1 MLLRWLSNDS
11 KYTLLCVAL
20 SVPPLLMSLFGW
32 GAFLPVDPAWAAILL
47 CGVPILFGAGRGL
60 IFDHD
65 IKADVLVS
73 LALLASLAVGE
84 YFAAGEVAFIMQLGT
99 LLEDYTAARANAG
112 LEKLVDMTPRTA
124 RVTREGKEVI
134 VSAETVTVGEVLTVL
149 AGETIPL
156 DGTILSGRTTVDTS
170 VMTGESLPVEK
181 GPGDAVMSGTVNQY
195 GTFTMRAD
203 KICEDSALQRMI
215 RLAKEAEAEKAPI
228 VRLADRWATWLV
240 VIALGCAVLT
250 WLGTGIFLRAVT
262 VLVVFC
268 PCAFILAT
276 PTAVMAGLANA
287 ARHGILVRSG
297 EALERL
303 AQVEW
308 AAFDKTGTLTEGEPK
323 VVEVVSLS
331 SVFNEAAV
339 ERWAAIAER
348 RSEHPLGRAIAAAF
362 LADETAVENF
372 ELFAGRGVRAV
383 VQGHTI
389 WVGTFNF
396 LAEQGISA
404 AMAEEAALPYQ
415 AQGATVVGVAVD
427 NVLCGIIALADTIR
441 SAAPQV
447 LTKLKTAGITPLL
460 LTGDSEAPARAIAAQ
475 AGIDEVRYSLLPED
489 KQAVVRAFTE
499 QGKRLAMIG
508 DGVNDA
514 LALKSAYAGIAMGGI
529 GSDIAVES
537 ADAVL
542 VEDDIRR
549 LPYLFALMKKVI
561 GNVRQNIILSLLIN
575 FSAVLLSAFGLL
587 NPVTGALVHNGGS
600 VLVVVNA
607 ARLLRERDEN

>member
-124 RVTREGKEVI
+124 RVTREEKEVI
-134 VSAETVTVGEVLTVL
+134 VSAETVTVGEILMVL

-195 GTFTMRAD
+195 GTFTMRAE

-331 SVFNEAAV
+331 SAFNEAAV

-362 LADETAVENF
+362 LADETAVEDF

-383 VQGHTI
+383 AQGHTI

>member
-1 MLLRWLSNDS
+1 M
-11 KYTLLCVAL
+11 
-20 SVPPLLMSLFGW
+20 
-32 GAFLPVDPAWAAILL
+32 
-47 CGVPILFGAGRGL
+47 
-60 IFDHD
+60 
-65 IKADVLVS
+65 
-73 LALLASLAVGE
+73 
-84 YFAAGEVAFIMQLGT
+84 
-99 LLEDYTAARANAG
+99 
-112 LEKLVDMTPRTA
+112 
-124 RVTREGKEVI
+124 
-134 VSAETVTVGEVLTVL
+134 
-149 AGETIPL
+149 
-156 DGTILSGRTTVDTS
+156 
-170 VMTGESLPVEK
+170 
-181 GPGDAVMSGTVNQY
+181 
-195 GTFTMRAD
+195 
-203 KICEDSALQRMI
+203 
-215 RLAKEAEAEKAPI
+215 
-228 VRLADRWATWLV
+228 
-240 VIALGCAVLT
+240 
-250 WLGTGIFLRAVT
+250 
-262 VLVVFC
+262 
-268 PCAFILAT
+268 
-276 PTAVMAGLANA
+276 
-287 ARHGILVRSG
+287 
-297 EALERL
+297 
-303 AQVEW
+303 EW

-331 SVFNEAAV
+331 SAFNEAAV

-348 RSEHPLGRAIAAAF
+348 RSEHPLGCAIAAAF
-362 LADETAVENF
+362 LADETAVEDF

-383 VQGHTI
+383 AQGHTI

>member
-181 GPGDAVMSGTVNQY
+181 RPGDAVMSGTVNQY
-195 GTFTMRAD
+195 GAFTMRAE

-331 SVFNEAAV
+331 SAFNEAAV

-362 LADETAVENF
+362 VADETAVEDF

-383 VQGHTI
+383 AQGHTI

>member
-124 RVTREGKEVI
+124 RVTREGKEVT
-134 VSAETVTVGEVLTVL
+134 VSAKTVTVGEILMVL

-331 SVFNEAAV
+331 SAFNEAAV

-362 LADETAVENF
+362 VADETAVEDF

-383 VQGHTI
+383 AQGHTI

-396 LAEQGISA
+396 LAEQGISS

-415 AQGATVVGVAVD
+415 ARGATVVGAAVD
-427 NVLCGIIALADTIR
+427 DVLCGIIALADTIR

>member
-32 GAFLPVDPAWAAILL
+32 GAFLPVDPAWAAIFL

-124 RVTREGKEVI
+124 RVTREGKEVT
-134 VSAETVTVGEVLTVL
+134 VSAETVTVGEILMVL

-331 SVFNEAAV
+331 SAFNEAAV

-362 LADETAVENF
+362 LADETAVEDF

-383 VQGHTI
+383 AQGHTI

-427 NVLCGIIALADTIR
+427 DVLCGIIALADTMR

-561 GNVRQNIILSLLIN
+561 GNIRQNIILSLLIN

>member
-32 GAFLPVDPAWAAILL
+32 GAFLPVDPAWAAIFL

-124 RVTREGKEVI
+124 RVTREGKEVT

-331 SVFNEAAV
+331 SAFNEAAV

-362 LADETAVENF
+362 VADETAVEDF

-383 VQGHTI
+383 AQGHTI

-447 LTKLKTAGITPLL
+447 LTKLKTVGITPLL

-489 KQAVVRAFTE
+489 KQAVVRTFTE

>member
-124 RVTREGKEVI
+124 RVMREGKEVI

-228 VRLADRWATWLV
+228 IRLADRWATWLV

-331 SVFNEAAV
+331 SAFNEAAV

>member
-195 GTFTMRAD
+195 GAFTMRAE
-203 KICEDSALQRMI
+203 KICEDSALQRII

-297 EALERL
+297 DALERL

-331 SVFNEAAV
+331 SAFNEAAV

-362 LADETAVENF
+362 VADETAVEDF

-383 VQGHTI
+383 AQGHTI

-396 LAEQGISA
+396 LAEQGISS

-427 NVLCGIIALADTIR
+427 DVLCGIIALADTIR

-447 LTKLKTAGITPLL
+447 LTKLKTVGITPLL

>member
-323 VVEVVSLS
+323 VVAVVSLS

-383 VQGHTI
+383 AQGHTI

-404 AMAEEAALPYQ
+404 AMVEEAALPYQ

-427 NVLCGIIALADTIR
+427 DVLCGIIALADTIR

-447 LTKLKTAGITPLL
+447 LTKLKTVGITPLL

>member
-362 LADETAVENF
+362 LADETAVEDF

-383 VQGHTI
+383 AQGHTI

-427 NVLCGIIALADTIR
+427 DVLCGIIALADTIR

-447 LTKLKTAGITPLL
+447 LTKLKTVGITPLL

>member
-195 GTFTMRAD
+195 GAFTMRAE

-331 SVFNEAAV
+331 SAFNEAAV

-362 LADETAVENF
+362 VADETAVEDF

-383 VQGHTI
+383 AQGHTI

-396 LAEQGISA
+396 LAEQGISS

-415 AQGATVVGVAVD
+415 ARGATVVGVAVD
-427 NVLCGIIALADTIR
+427 DVLCGIIALADTIR

-447 LTKLKTAGITPLL
+447 LTKLKTVGITPLL

>member
-181 GPGDAVMSGTVNQY
+181 RPGDAVMSGTVNQY
-195 GTFTMRAD
+195 GAFTMRAD

-287 ARHGILVRSG
+287 ARHGMLVRSG

-308 AAFDKTGTLTEGEPK
+308 VAFDKTGTLTEGEPK

-331 SVFNEAAV
+331 SAFNEAAV

-362 LADETAVENF
+362 LADETAVEDF

-383 VQGHTI
+383 AQGHTI

-427 NVLCGIIALADTIR
+427 DVLCGIIALADTIR
-441 SAAPQV
+441 PAAPQV

>member
-195 GTFTMRAD
+195 GAFTMRAE

-331 SVFNEAAV
+331 SAFNEAAV

-362 LADETAVENF
+362 VADETAVEDF

-383 VQGHTI
+383 AQGHTI

-404 AMAEEAALPYQ
+404 ATAEEAALPYQ

-427 NVLCGIIALADTIR
+427 DVLCGIIALADTIR

>member
-181 GPGDAVMSGTVNQY
+181 RPGDAVMSGTVNQY
-195 GTFTMRAD
+195 GAFTMRAD

-362 LADETAVENF
+362 LADETAVEDF

-383 VQGHTI
+383 AQGHTI

-427 NVLCGIIALADTIR
+427 DVLCGIIALADTIR

-447 LTKLKTAGITPLL
+447 LTKLKTVGITPLL

>member
-32 GAFLPVDPAWAAILL
+32 GAFLPVDPAWAAIFL

-124 RVTREGKEVI
+124 RVTREGKEVT
-134 VSAETVTVGEVLTVL
+134 VSAETVTVGEILMVL

-331 SVFNEAAV
+331 SAFNEAAV

-362 LADETAVENF
+362 VADETAVEDF

-383 VQGHTI
+383 AQGHTI

-489 KQAVVRAFTE
+489 KQAVVRTFTE

-561 GNVRQNIILSLLIN
+561 GNIRQNIILSLLIN

>member
-195 GTFTMRAD
+195 GAFTMRAE

-331 SVFNEAAV
+331 SAFNEAAV

-362 LADETAVENF
+362 LADETAVEDF

-383 VQGHTI
+383 AQGHTI

-447 LTKLKTAGITPLL
+447 LTKLKTVGITPLL

-489 KQAVVRAFTE
+489 KQAVVRTFTE

>member
-215 RLAKEAEAEKAPI
+215 RLAKEAEAEKAHI

-331 SVFNEAAV
+331 SAFNEAAV

-362 LADETAVENF
+362 VADETAVEDF

-383 VQGHTI
+383 AQGHTI

-396 LAEQGISA
+396 LAEQGISS

-415 AQGATVVGVAVD
+415 ARGATVVGVAVD
-427 NVLCGIIALADTIR
+427 DVLCGIIALADTIR

>member
-181 GPGDAVMSGTVNQY
+181 RPGDAVMSGTVNQY
-195 GTFTMRAD
+195 GAFTMRAD

-287 ARHGILVRSG
+287 ARHGMLVRSG

-331 SVFNEAAV
+331 SAFNEAAV

-362 LADETAVENF
+362 VADETAVEDF

-383 VQGHTI
+383 AQGHTI

-396 LAEQGISA
+396 LAEQGISS

-415 AQGATVVGVAVD
+415 ARGATVVGVAVD
-427 NVLCGIIALADTIR
+427 DVLCGIIALADTMR

>member
-195 GTFTMRAD
+195 GAFTMRAE

-331 SVFNEAAV
+331 SAFNEAAV

-362 LADETAVENF
+362 LADETAVEDF

-383 VQGHTI
+383 AQGHTI

-427 NVLCGIIALADTIR
+427 DVLCGIIALADTMR

-447 LTKLKTAGITPLL
+447 LTKLKTVGITPLL

-489 KQAVVRAFTE
+489 KQAVVRTFTE

>member
-331 SVFNEAAV
+331 SAFNEAAV

-362 LADETAVENF
+362 VADETAVEDF

-383 VQGHTI
+383 AQGHTI

-396 LAEQGISA
+396 LAEQGISS

-415 AQGATVVGVAVD
+415 ARGATVVGAAVD
-427 NVLCGIIALADTIR
+427 DVLCGIIALADTIR

>member
-11 KYTLLCVAL
+11 KCTLVCAGL
-20 SVPPLLMSLFGW
+20 SLLPLLLSLFGY
-32 GAFLPVDPAWAAILL
+32 GASLPVDPAWGAILL

-60 IFDHD
+60 LLNHD

-99 LLEDYTAARANAG
+99 LLEDYTAARAHAG

-124 RVTREGKEVI
+124 RVTREGKEVA
-134 VSAETVTVGEVLTVL
+134 VPAEDVAVGEVLTVR

-170 VMTGESLPVEK
+170 VMTGESVPVEK
-181 GPGDAVMSGTVNQY
+181 SPGDAVMSGTVNQY
-195 GTFTMRAD
+195 GAFTMRAE
-203 KICEDSALQRMI
+203 KLCEDSALQRLI
-215 RLAKEAEAEKAPI
+215 RLAKAADAEKAPI

-240 VIALGCAVLT
+240 AIALLCAVLT
-250 WLGTGIFLRAVT
+250 WLWTGIFLRAVT

-297 EALERL
+297 DALERL

-308 AAFDKTGTLTEGEPK
+308 AAFDKTGTLTEGKPK
-323 VVEVVSLS
+323 VVGVAPLAPS
-331 SVFNEAAV
+331 FDEAAV
-339 ERWAAIAER
+339 ARWAAITEK
-348 RSEHPLGRAIAAAF
+348 RSEHPLGRAIAA
-362 LADETAVENF
+362 LAADQTEVEDF
-372 ELFAGRGVRAV
+372 ALFVGRGVRAAAN
-383 VQGHTI
+383 GHAI
-389 WVGTFNF
+389 WVGTFPF
-396 LAEQGISA
+396 LEAQGISVEV
-404 AMAEEAALPYQ
+404 AEEAAQRYRG
-415 AQGATVVGVAVD
+415 QGATVVGVAVD
-427 NVLCGIIALADTIR
+427 GVLSGIIALADPLR
-441 SAAPQV
+441 PAAPQV
-447 LTKLKTAGITPLL
+447 LTKLKAAGITPLL

-475 AGIDEVRYSLLPED
+475 TGIAEVQYGLLPED
-489 KQAVVRAFTE
+489 KQTVVRTFTE
-499 QGKRLAMIG
+499 QGKRVAMIG

-542 VEDDIRR
+542 VEDDLRR
-549 LPYLFALMKKVI
+549 LPYLFALMKKVM
-561 GNVRQNIILSLLIN
+561 GNVRQNILLSLVIN
-575 FSAVLLSAFGLL
+575 LSAVLLSASGLL
-587 NPVTGALVHNGGS
+587 TPVTGALVHNCGS

-607 ARLLRERDEN
+607 ARLLRERDES

>member
-195 GTFTMRAD
+195 GAFTMRAE

-331 SVFNEAAV
+331 SAFNEAAV

-362 LADETAVENF
+362 LADETAVEDF

-383 VQGHTI
+383 AQGHTI

>member
-203 KICEDSALQRMI
+203 KICEDSALQRII

-362 LADETAVENF
+362 LADETAVEDF

-383 VQGHTI
+383 AQGHTI

-396 LAEQGISA
+396 LAEQGILA

-427 NVLCGIIALADTIR
+427 DVLCGIIALADTIR

-447 LTKLKTAGITPLL
+447 LTKLKIAGITPLL

-489 KQAVVRAFTE
+489 KQAVVRTFTE

-561 GNVRQNIILSLLIN
+561 GNIRQNIILSLLIN

>member
-134 VSAETVTVGEVLTVL
+134 VSAETVTVGEILMVL

-156 DGTILSGRTTVDTS
+156 DGTILLGRTTVDTS

-331 SVFNEAAV
+331 SAFNEAAV

-415 AQGATVVGVAVD
+415 ARGATVVGVAVD
-427 NVLCGIIALADTIR
+427 DVLCGIIALADTMR

>member
-32 GAFLPVDPAWAAILL
+32 GAFLPVDPAWAAIFL

-195 GTFTMRAD
+195 GAFTMRAE

-331 SVFNEAAV
+331 SAFNEAAV

-362 LADETAVENF
+362 VADETAVEDF

-383 VQGHTI
+383 AQGHTI

-396 LAEQGISA
+396 LAEQGISS

-415 AQGATVVGVAVD
+415 ARGATVVGVAVD
-427 NVLCGIIALADTIR
+427 DVLCGIIALADTIR

-447 LTKLKTAGITPLL
+447 LTKLKTVGITPLL

>member
-124 RVTREGKEVI
+124 RVTREGREVI

-195 GTFTMRAD
+195 GAFTMRAE

-331 SVFNEAAV
+331 SAFNEAAV

-348 RSEHPLGRAIAAAF
+348 RSEHPLGCAIAAAF
-362 LADETAVENF
+362 LADETAVEDF

-383 VQGHTI
+383 AQGHTI

-447 LTKLKTAGITPLL
+447 LTKLKTVGITPLL

-489 KQAVVRAFTE
+489 KQAVVRTFTE

>member
-124 RVTREGKEVI
+124 RVTREGREVI

-181 GPGDAVMSGTVNQY
+181 GPGVAVMSGTVNQY
-195 GTFTMRAD
+195 GAFTMRAE

-215 RLAKEAEAEKAPI
+215 RLAKEAEAENAPL

-331 SVFNEAAV
+331 SAFNEAAV

-348 RSEHPLGRAIAAAF
+348 RSEHPLGCAIAAAF
-362 LADETAVENF
+362 LADETAVEDF

-383 VQGHTI
+383 AQGHTI

-447 LTKLKTAGITPLL
+447 LTKLKTVGITPLL

-489 KQAVVRAFTE
+489 KQAVVRTFTE

>member
-203 KICEDSALQRMI
+203 KICEDSALQRII

-297 EALERL
+297 DALERL

-383 VQGHTI
+383 AQGHTI

-427 NVLCGIIALADTIR
+427 DVLCGIIALADTIR

-447 LTKLKTAGITPLL
+447 LTKLKTVGITPLL

-489 KQAVVRAFTE
+489 KQAVVRTFTE

>member
-287 ARHGILVRSG
+287 ARHGMLVRSG

-308 AAFDKTGTLTEGEPK
+308 VAFDKTGTLTEGEPK

-331 SVFNEAAV
+331 SAFNEAAV

-362 LADETAVENF
+362 LADETAVEDF

-383 VQGHTI
+383 AQGHTI

-404 AMAEEAALPYQ
+404 AMVEEAALPYQ

-427 NVLCGIIALADTIR
+427 DVLCGIIALADTIR

-447 LTKLKTAGITPLL
+447 LTKLKTVGITPLL

>member
-1 MLLRWLSNDS
+1 MLLRWLQNDA
-11 KYTLLCVAL
+11 KCTMVCVAL
-20 SVPPLLMSLFGW
+20 SIPPLFVSLLGW
-32 GAFLPVDPAWAAILL
+32 GAPFPVDPAWGAIFL
-47 CGVPILFGAGRGL
+47 CGVPILFGAARGL
-60 IFDHD
+60 IFEHD

-99 LLEDYTAARANAG
+99 LLEDYTASRANAG
-112 LEKLVDMTPRTA
+112 LKKLVDMTPRTA
-124 RVTREGKEVI
+124 RVTREGRESI
-134 VSAETVTVGEVLTVL
+134 VPAETVAVGETLTVL

-156 DGTILSGRTTVDTS
+156 DGVILSGQTTIDTS
-170 VMTGESLPVEK
+170 VMTGESVPVEK
-181 GPGDAVMSGTVNQY
+181 GSGDAVMSGTVNQY
-195 GTFTMRAD
+195 GTFTMRVE
-203 KICEDSALQRMI
+203 KICADSAMQRLI

-240 VIALGCAVLT
+240 AIALCCAVLT
-250 WLGTGIFLRAVT
+250 WLTTGIFLRAVT

-287 ARHGILVRSG
+287 ARHGILVKSG
-297 EALERL
+297 DALERL
-303 AQVEW
+303 AHVTW
-308 AAFDKTGTLTEGEPK
+308 AAFDKTGTLTEGKPK
-323 VVEVVSLS
+323 VIGVVSLS
-331 SVFNEAAV
+331 SDFDEAAV
-339 ERWAAIAER
+339 ARWAAIAER
-348 RSEHPLGRAIAAAF
+348 RSEHPLGRAIAAS
-362 LADETAVENF
+362 LEEEISLEDF

-383 VQGHTI
+383 AAGKTI
-389 WVGTFNF
+389 WVGTFQF
-396 LAEQGISA
+396 LREQGISSDV
-404 AMAEEAALPYQ
+404 AEKAALPYT

-427 NVLCGIIALADTIR
+427 GVFCGLLALADTMR
-441 SAAPQV
+441 RAAPHV
-447 LTKLKTAGITPLL
+447 LNRLKTAGIKPLL

-475 AGIDEVRYSLLPED
+475 AGIEEVRYGLLPED
-489 KQAVVRAFTE
+489 KQAVVRTFTE
-499 QGKRLAMIG
+499 EGKHIAMIG

-549 LPYLFALMKKVI
+549 LPYLFSLMKKVM
-561 GNVRQNIILSLLIN
+561 GNVRQNMILSLVIN
-575 FSAVLLSAFGLL
+575 LAAVLLSAFGLL

-607 ARLLRERDEN
+607 ARLLREQDES

>member
-32 GAFLPVDPAWAAILL
+32 GAFLPVDPAWAAIFL

-124 RVTREGKEVI
+124 RVTREGKEVT
-134 VSAETVTVGEVLTVL
+134 VSAETVTVGEILMVL

-331 SVFNEAAV
+331 SAFNEAAV

-362 LADETAVENF
+362 VADETAVEDF

-383 VQGHTI
+383 AQGHTI

-549 LPYLFALMKKVI
+549 LPYLFVLMKKVI

>member
-427 NVLCGIIALADTIR
+427 DVLCGIIALADTIR

-447 LTKLKTAGITPLL
+447 LTKLKTVGITPLL

>member
-331 SVFNEAAV
+331 SAFNEAAV

-362 LADETAVENF
+362 LTDEMAVEDF

-383 VQGHTI
+383 AQGHTI

-447 LTKLKTAGITPLL
+447 LTKLKIVGITPLL

-489 KQAVVRAFTE
+489 KQAVVRTFTE

>member
-124 RVTREGKEVI
+124 RVMREGKEVI

-331 SVFNEAAV
+331 SAFNEAAV

>member
-181 GPGDAVMSGTVNQY
+181 RPGDAVMSGTVNQY
-195 GTFTMRAD
+195 GAFTMRAD

-287 ARHGILVRSG
+287 ARHGMLVRSG

-308 AAFDKTGTLTEGEPK
+308 VAFDKTGTLTEGEPK

-331 SVFNEAAV
+331 SAFNEAAV

-362 LADETAVENF
+362 LADETAVEDF

-383 VQGHTI
+383 AQGHTI

-404 AMAEEAALPYQ
+404 ATAEEAALPYQ

-427 NVLCGIIALADTIR
+427 DVLCGIIALADTIR

-447 LTKLKTAGITPLL
+447 LTKLKTVGITPLL

>member
-181 GPGDAVMSGTVNQY
+181 RPGDAVMSGTVNQY
-195 GTFTMRAD
+195 GAFTMRAD

-297 EALERL
+297 DALERL

-331 SVFNEAAV
+331 SAFNEAAV

-362 LADETAVENF
+362 LADETAVEDF

-383 VQGHTI
+383 AQGHTI

-427 NVLCGIIALADTIR
+427 DVLCGIIALADTIR

-447 LTKLKTAGITPLL
+447 LTKLKTVGITPLL

-489 KQAVVRAFTE
+489 KQAVVRTFTE

>member
-181 GPGDAVMSGTVNQY
+181 RPGDAVMSGTVNQY
-195 GTFTMRAD
+195 GAFTMRAD

-287 ARHGILVRSG
+287 ARHGMLVRSG

-308 AAFDKTGTLTEGEPK
+308 VAFDKTGTLTEGEPK

-331 SVFNEAAV
+331 SAFNEAAV

-362 LADETAVENF
+362 LADEMAVEDF

-383 VQGHTI
+383 AQGHTI

-447 LTKLKTAGITPLL
+447 LTKLKTVGITPLL

-475 AGIDEVRYSLLPED
+475 AGIDEVRYSLLPKD
-489 KQAVVRAFTE
+489 KQAVVRTFTE

>member
-287 ARHGILVRSG
+287 ARHGMLVRSG

-331 SVFNEAAV
+331 SAFNEAAV

-362 LADETAVENF
+362 LADETAVEDF

-383 VQGHTI
+383 AQGHTI

-404 AMAEEAALPYQ
+404 AMVEEAALPYQ

-427 NVLCGIIALADTIR
+427 DVLCGIIALADTIR

-447 LTKLKTAGITPLL
+447 LTKLKTVGITPLL